1 MTLSPL
7 LMGLA
12 LMIVWLLTPGC
23 VFRRWRSETRLR
35 SSLSTA
41 PGLDSATREVTPP
54 AECVT
59 SAAYAQSIVGTRVES
74 RTWSIVGLTVMLVL
88 AASLRFYGLDR
99 EGFWGDEYAQVQLYE
114 LPLHYTCWYGLTK
127 HAFGPPDFVIGWLVY
142 RLDASVWMCRLPSA
156 VWGVVGVAACFFL
169 VRRLASWREGLVAAA
184 LLSVC
189 RMHLVLSQE
198 ARPYSICL
206 TFLLVTLILFLR
218 AFEKPTWRRIALYGV
233 AAYVSTLTRSFTPLV
248 FLLTIGAVL
257 TAAMLARRRSLGQAS
272 WSRIDE
278 VEGDHLAVRR
288 LWTAT
293 LLAGLAALPML
304 LILIL
309 HITETAFSTAFV
321 PNAYGID
328 TRVHAKVL
336 TYTGVAW
343 QSLLE
348 NYGPW
353 VLTLAGFGV
362 VLSLRRWRTL
372 SLSTRC
378 MLAIMVAVGPTF
390 LLIYSLVGRVHYL
403 YDRYNFYL
411 IPIVAALATLAV
423 VPMLRFL
430 WQSLARVSVMKWS
443 VVCLCF
449 TVTLAYPAVMSAD
462 EARSYRRRD
471 WQGCAAYLGGMVT
484 PDDVVMVLTEQPFG
498 RTQHRFFGKY
508 EWPVE
513 RRPLAEAIWTLAISD
528 SHFERLTR
536 QTGRCYTVIAYP
548 VEPQA
553 KNAYLS
559 HGLQQ
564 APENFQLRK
573 FRGLDLLIGD
583 KSSGDLAEE
592 VIAACDTVAA
602 LPHEDESTS
611 VIPLTLESRL
621 QQYLGRGHRAEQCL
635 AQAAALVP
643 EIQADYFDRV
653 TAGWLQRSE
662 MTRP

>member
-1 MTLSPL
+1 V
-7 LMGLA
+7 
-12 LMIVWLLTPGC
+12 I
-23 VFRRWRSETRLR
+23 
-35 SSLSTA
+35 
-41 PGLDSATREVTPP
+41 
-54 AECVT
+54 
-59 SAAYAQSIVGTRVES
+59 
-74 RTWSIVGLTVMLVL
+74 LVL
-88 AASLRFYGLDR
+88 ATSLRFYGLDR

-127 HAFGPPDFVIGWLVY
+127 HAFGPPDFAIGWLVY
-142 RLDASVWMCRLPSA
+142 RLDPSVWMCRLPSA

-218 AFEKPTWRRIALYGV
+218 AFERPTYRRIALYGV

-257 TAAMLARRRSLGQAS
+257 TAVMLRQRQSLGQTS
-272 WSRIDE
+272 CSGVGE
-278 VEGDHLAVRR
+278 VEGNRLAVRR
-288 LWTAT
+288 LWIAT
-293 LLAGLAALPML
+293 LLAAVATLPML
-304 LILIL
+304 LVLIPYA
-309 HITETAFSTAFV
+309 TQTAFSNVFV

-328 TRVHAKVL
+328 TRVHAKLL
-336 TYTGVAW
+336 TYTGVAG

-353 VLTLAGFGV
+353 ILTLAGFGV

-378 MLAIMVAVGPTF
+378 LFAIMVSVGPIF
-390 LLIYSLVGRVHYL
+390 LLVYSLVARVHYL

-411 IPIVAALATLAV
+411 MPIVAALAALAV

-430 WQSLARVSVMKWS
+430 WLSLVRVSVVKWS

-513 RRPLAEAIWTLAISD
+513 RRPLAEAMWTLAISD
-528 SHFERLTR
+528 SHFERLTS

-548 VEPQA
+548 VESQA
-553 KNAYLS
+553 KDAYLS
-559 HGLQQ
+559 SGLQQ
-564 APENFQLRK
+564 APENFQLHK

-583 KSSGDLAEE
+583 KSSAGFAQE
-592 VIAACDTVAA
+592 VIAACNMLTA
-602 LPHEDESTS
+602 LHHEDQSTNA
-611 VIPLTLESRL
+611 IALTLESRM
-621 QQYLGRGHRAEQCL
+621 QQYLGGTHRAEQCL
-635 AQAAALVP
+635 AQAAVLLP
-643 EIQADYFDRV
+643 ESQADYFARA
-653 TAGWLQRSE
+653 TAGWPQRSE
-662 MTRP
+662 MTKP